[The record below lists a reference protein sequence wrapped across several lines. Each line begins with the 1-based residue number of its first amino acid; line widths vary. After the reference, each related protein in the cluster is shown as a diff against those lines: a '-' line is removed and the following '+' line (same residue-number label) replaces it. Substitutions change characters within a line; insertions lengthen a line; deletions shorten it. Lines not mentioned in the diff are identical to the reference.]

1 MLLSC
6 VLIGVLTDTSGHR
19 LSCSC
24 ILFYFIFSIAATKHI
39 PISDQQKFKFEI
51 SAADEVKSD
60 DPTKETSSLYAS

>member
-1 MLLSC
+1 MQLYL
-6 VLIGVLTDTSGHR
+6 
-19 LSCSC
+19 

-60 DPTKETSSLYAS
+60 DPTKETSPLYAS